1 MNYQDMV
8 TAYALG
14 ELTEQEQALFEAQAG
29 PELVAEAR
37 ELREML
43 ADLGGSLTPIAPPP
57 GLKARV
63 MEAVEHLPQ
72 EPQLE
77 PTGPTLAPLGEALK
91 QAEPTDQAVQPK
103 QAPAQTSPARSWQ
116 ALFALAASVSAIC
129 LGIWNLQS
137 QQALE
142 EARQEISALSASR
155 DSLID
160 QISRADDVSLAK
172 GSMEGSSISV
182 LYSPSH
188 NMAGITTSGLPQ
200 LPEGQV
206 YMIWL
211 YDASGQVV
219 GSGTLTG
226 SASGPVM
233 SEMTDQD
240 LSAVTDFGISVES
253 VGSTSPSQKP
263 MMLEKMTSAS

>member
-43 ADLGGSLTPIAPPP
+43 ADLGGSLAPIAPPP

-77 PTGPTLAPLGEALK
+77 GSSPTLAPLQDVLTRADLAEEAN
-91 QAEPTDQAVQPK
+91 QPE
-103 QAPAQTSPARSWQ
+103 QAPAKTRPARSWQ
-116 ALFALAASVSAIC
+116 TLFALAASVAAIC

-226 SASGPVM
+226 SVSGPVM

-240 LSAVTDFGISVES
+240 LSTVTDFGISVET

-263 MMLEKMTSAS
+263 MMLEKMTSSS